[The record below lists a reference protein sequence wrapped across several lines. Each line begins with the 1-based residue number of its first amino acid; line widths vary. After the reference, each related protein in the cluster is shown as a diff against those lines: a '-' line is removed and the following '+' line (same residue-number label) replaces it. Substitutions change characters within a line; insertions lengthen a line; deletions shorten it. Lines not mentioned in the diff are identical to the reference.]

1 MRMGARQCNSL
12 RCTGSGMGLRNS
24 QNPSADTTCRL
35 FSSACGRALVRIYG
49 PGSVFPL
56 ENSLIASTATV
67 GCGPGTS
74 TGSPSECIAR
84 IATGASSGTLPNR
97 SFGHMRSDARHTT
110 LWSSSVA
117 SSLVPDLQSE
127 NSGCPPCVTPE
138 TPGRYGVGSTAC
150 SRPVSNT

>member
-1 MRMGARQCNSL
+1 MGARQCNNL
-12 RCTGSGMGLRNS
+12 RCTGSGMAFGIARILQPTR
-24 QNPSADTTCRL
+24 PVGF

-49 PGSVFPL
+49 PGKCLSFGEFV
-56 ENSLIASTATV
+56 ESEH
-67 GCGPGTS
+67 GDCGLRVGTS

-127 NSGCPPCVTPE
+127 NPGCPPCVTPE